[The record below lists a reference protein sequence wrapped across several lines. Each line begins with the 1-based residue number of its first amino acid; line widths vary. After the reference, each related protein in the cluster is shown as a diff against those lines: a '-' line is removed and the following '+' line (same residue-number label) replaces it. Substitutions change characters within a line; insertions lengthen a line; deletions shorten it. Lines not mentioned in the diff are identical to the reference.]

1 MQGLRATEGHWSL
14 IYTIYLKGIGCL
26 IKIGWSTSSNM
37 TYFVEKTKEKSY
49 TGFVVV
55 SIRHSERFLLRPV
68 GSTGISKR
76 DLDHVFMLIAGYK
89 DYFKVNLYLV
99 QQYFFC

>member
-1 MQGLRATEGHWSL
+1 
-14 IYTIYLKGIGCL
+14 
-26 IKIGWSTSSNM
+26 M

-55 SIRHSERFLLRPV
+55 SIRHERFLLRPV

-99 QQYFFC
+99 QQHFFC